1 MHSFSPSN
9 LPQSPDFGDIK
20 KLAKKFFEILKEK
33 KIKCAVVECS
43 TGGSIS
49 SEIVKNIGASQI
61 FLGAFLP
68 YSNELKS
75 FLSADLSDG
84 AVSEKC
90 ALSLA
95 RKVKDITNA
104 DLVISET
111 SILGP
116 KGGTETK
123 PVGLSFLAIASN
135 KGEFSFVNF
144 FRGNREKIMKYVVS
158 SAFFFA
164 INHILGWNLQT
175 RKVAS
180 TFIEYKGKILILK
193 RSRKVGSYRGKWGVV
208 SGHIEEGETEEETS
222 LKELKE
228 EIGLDI
234 NLIKELTKS
243 SPFELSDIK
252 LGIRWEITPFR
263 AVLKTKPEI
272 KIDWEHVKYLWIK
285 PSELSKFKTAPLLYQ
300 GYLKNIF
307 TPTDIKI
314 NLGTP

>member
-9 LPQSPDFGDIK
+9 LPQSPNFGEVK

-33 KIKCAVVECS
+33 KIKCVIVECS
-43 TGGSIS
+43 TGGFIS
-49 SEIVKNIGASQI
+49 SEIVKNVGASEV

-95 RKVKDITNA
+95 KKAKDITNA

-123 PVGLSFLAIASN
+123 PVGLSFLAIVSN
-135 KGEFSFVNF
+135 KGEFSFVNL
-144 FRGNREKIMKYVVS
+144 FRGNRDKIMKYVAS

-180 TFIEYKGKILILK
+180 TFVEYKGKILILK
-193 RSRKVGSYRGKWGVV
+193 RSKKVGSYRGKWGVV

-228 EIGLDI
+228 EIGLDM
-234 NLIKELTKS
+234 NLIDKFTKS
-243 SPFELSDIK
+243 TPFELSDVK
-252 LGIRWEITPFR
+252 LGIRWEIAPFR
-263 AVLKTKPEI
+263 AILKTKPEI

-307 TPTDIKI
+307 NPINTKI
-314 NLGTP
+314 NF